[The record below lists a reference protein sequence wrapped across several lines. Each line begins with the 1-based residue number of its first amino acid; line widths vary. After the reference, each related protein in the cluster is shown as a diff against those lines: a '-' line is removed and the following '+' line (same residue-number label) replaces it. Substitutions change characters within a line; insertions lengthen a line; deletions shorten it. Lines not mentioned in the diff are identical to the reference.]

1 MVSRNKL
8 MPILLVVCASVH
20 RVSAQASNVTTSS
33 SNCQPAN
40 CPMVC
45 SPSCSSDQVCTK
57 KSMTDCGICPALLC
71 MSRTALGLPPP
82 ATSSNVSS
90 SADQGSS
97 NETGVLVGGIL
108 GGLVGFG
115 ILVGIGIYCYIKKN
129 KRGKL
134 PFAFTS
140 GNASHIV
147 QSQEKFHQSQLQSP
161 QQVTPH
167 PAVIAA
173 LSHQSTITTT
183 SSSSRYIG
191 LANLANGGNLQRQT
205 SMTSTSNHTIQ
216 TPLYNADT
224 PTNTTSNNTNI
235 SNTVI
240 TGNVPEE
247 FESKIALQNKRISE
261 ILYNNPRL
269 SQQPQPQP
277 RPHIQHAQQRYSTYT
292 TTDDDFDD
300 GDDRKSTLSTSTTQ
314 SDYLPQTATA
324 TSLQAVQIA
333 RAKPQIMRVNS
344 VKSTSGLN
352 RSESVRTVLTAIED
366 IQNFPSTPTRNE
378 MPATTAPSAT
388 TAKAT
393 STHEDN
399 PFADKHTDN
408 ITH

>member
-1 MVSRNKL
+1 M
-8 MPILLVVCASVH
+8 I
-20 RVSAQASNVTTSS
+20 
-33 SNCQPAN
+33 
-40 CPMVC
+40 C
-45 SPSCSSDQVCTK
+45 SPSCNSDQVCTK

-71 MSRTALGLPPP
+71 MSRTALGLPPL
-82 ATSSNVSS
+82 ATSSDVSS
-90 SADQGSS
+90 SDQGSS

-147 QSQEKFHQSQLQSP
+147 QSQEKFHQSHLQSP

-191 LANLANGGNLQRQT
+191 LANLANGGHLQRQP
-205 SMTSTSNHTIQ
+205 SMTSTANNHVIQ
-216 TPLYNADT
+216 TPLYNTDT
-224 PTNTTSNNTNI
+224 HTNTTS
-235 SNTVI
+235 SNTSTSNTAI

-269 SQQPQPQP
+269 SQQPQPLPQ
-277 RPHIQHAQQRYSTYT
+277 PHIQHAQQRYSAYT

-300 GDDRKSTLSTSTTQ
+300 DEEDRRSTLSTSTTQ
-314 SDYLPQTATA
+314 SNYLPQTATA
-324 TSLQAVQIA
+324 TSLQAIQVA

-366 IQNFPSTPTRNE
+366 IQDFPSTPTRDE
-378 MPATTAPSAT
+378 TPVTTTTTTT

-393 STHEDN
+393 SAHEDN
-399 PFADKHTDN
+399 PFADKHADN
-408 ITH
+408 TTH